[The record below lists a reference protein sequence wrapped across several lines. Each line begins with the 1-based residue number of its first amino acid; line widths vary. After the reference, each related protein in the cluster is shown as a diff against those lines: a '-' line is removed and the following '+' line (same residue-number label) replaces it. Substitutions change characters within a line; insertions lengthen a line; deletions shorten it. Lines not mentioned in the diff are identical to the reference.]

1 MNKYFI
7 KQQDESDCGA
17 CSLLS
22 IILFYKGY
30 IPLEIIKIDTLTNA
44 NGTNFLY
51 IKKAGEKYGFDVT
64 GKHTYDLNNIKL
76 PCIAH
81 LNIEGYNH
89 FVVIYKVENKITYMD
104 PSSGKVIM
112 DKPDFINI
120 FTGNIL
126 EFIPSSKIIKCKKNK
141 KFNNI
146 LKNIYLNNI
155 TSIILLL
162 VLLILLIIFSLV
174 SNFNLILIK
183 NNKLIFLVFIILIS
197 KVVINYLK
205 NIIMSH
211 LNKNINNSLLKNYIN
226 HIFNLPLKYLQ
237 LKKPGDLINRIN
249 DLHNIKDFFSNVVI
263 ELFIN
268 IIFFIGSFILLFIL
282 NRTLTLILLPLVF
295 IYLVV
300 IIFLN
305 KDIYTKIINVID
317 SDNKLMDLVIEYLNK
332 ISTIKALKSS
342 YFINNINKSI
352 NNNLNNKLNL
362 DLKINKIELVKNF
375 LEEIM
380 LVLILII
387 YYQLNNDYMMMI
399 IYISVYNYFIE
410 SIKFFVN
417 IIPNYLYF
425 KDIYKRIKSIF
436 DLESIKNN
444 INKYKDG
451 EIVVNNLS
459 YSHNNINNIFSNFNL
474 KIKNGDKVLLQG
486 LNGSGKSTLLGLFTG
501 LDDDYTGNIKI
512 SSNICYIEQ
521 NSQLFS
527 DSILNNIILD
537 KKYDKLK
544 FNQIAKLTFLNDI
557 IQNKPNGYN
566 TNINSLINLSGG
578 EKQKII
584 IARGL
589 YNDFNILIMDESLS
603 EISQKIRKKI
613 LLNIFKYYQNKTIIY
628 VSHQDEKI
636 NFNQKIYLIARK
648 DKYVNR

>member
-30 IPLEIIKIDTLTNA
+30 IPLEIIKIDTLTNV

-51 IKKAGEKYGFDVT
+51 IKKASEKYGFDVT
-64 GKHTYDLNNIKL
+64 GKYTYDLNNIKL

-89 FVVIYKVENKITYMD
+89 FVVIFNVDNKITYMD
-104 PSSGKVIM
+104 PSTGKVIM
-112 DKPDFINI
+112 DKKDFVNI

-126 EFIPSSKIIKCKKNK
+126 EFIPKGKIIKYEKNK
-141 KFNNI
+141 IFKNI

-155 TSIILLL
+155 TSIILLF
-162 VLLILLIIFSLV
+162 VLLILLIIFSLGA
-174 SNFNLILIK
+174 NFNLILIK
-183 NNKLIFLVFIILIS
+183 NNKLICLVFIILII

-211 LNKNINNSLLKNYIN
+211 LNKNINKSLLENYIN

-263 ELFIN
+263 ELFVN
-268 IIFFIGSFILLFIL
+268 IIFFIGSLILLFIL
-282 NRTLTLILLPLVF
+282 NSTLTLILLSLVLV
-295 IYLVV
+295 YLVV
-300 IIFLN
+300 IIYLN
-305 KDIYTKIINVID
+305 KDLYLKIINVID
-317 SDNKLMDLVIEYLNK
+317 SDNKFMDLVLEYLNK
-332 ISTIKALKSS
+332 INTIKVLKSN
-342 YFINNINKSI
+342 YFINNINTNI

-362 DLKINKIELVKNF
+362 DLKINKIDLVKNSI
-375 LEEIM
+375 EEIM

-387 YYQLNNDYMMMI
+387 HYKLNNDYMMMI
-399 IYISVYNYFIE
+399 IYISVYNYFIQ
-410 SIKFFVN
+410 SVKFFVN
-417 IIPNYLYF
+417 IIPNYFYF

-436 DLESIKNN
+436 DLENIKNN
-444 INKYKDG
+444 INRYNDG
-451 EIVVNNLS
+451 DIIVNNLS
-459 YSHNNINNIFSNFNL
+459 YSYNNINKIFNNFNL
-474 KIKNGDKVLLQG
+474 KIKKGEKVLLQG
-486 LNGSGKSTLLGLFTG
+486 SNGSGKSTLLGLFVG
-501 LDDDYTGNIKI
+501 LDDDYTGTIKI
-512 SSNICYIEQ
+512 SPNICYIEQ

-544 FNQIAKLTFLNDI
+544 FKKIAKLTLLNEI
-557 IQNKPNGYN
+557 IKNKPNGYN
-566 TNINSLINLSGG
+566 TNLNSIINLSGG

-603 EISQKIRKKI
+603 EISKKIRKKL